1 MENRNYQIT
10 DLTLTE
16 QREVNGGILWEALL
30 VAAAIAVISDWD
42 NFKAGLAGKPEI
54 AKK

>member
-1 MENRNYQIT
+1 MENKYYQIA

-16 QREVNGGILWEALL
+16 QREVNGGILWEIL
-30 VAAAIAVISDWD
+30 VAAAVVAIINDWD
-42 NFKAGLAGKPEI
+42 NFKAGLSGKPEV